1 MRVLRSVSVGCLM
14 LPRAVIDARTHWPK
28 PLLLQCMRNRK
39 GHRHNPRCV
48 APQGGM
54 CVALLYSE
62 CDAPVKPLLH
72 YLFVLWGLED
82 IGSISERRDQI
93 D

>member
-1 MRVLRSVSVGCLM
+1 
-14 LPRAVIDARTHWPK
+14 
-28 PLLLQCMRNRK
+28 
-39 GHRHNPRCV
+39 
-48 APQGGM
+48 M